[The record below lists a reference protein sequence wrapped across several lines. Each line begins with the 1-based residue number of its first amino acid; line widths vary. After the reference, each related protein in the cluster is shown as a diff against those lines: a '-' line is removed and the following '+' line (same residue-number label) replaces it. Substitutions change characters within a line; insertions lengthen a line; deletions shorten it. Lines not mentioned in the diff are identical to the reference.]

1 MRTLPVAM
9 LCRLVPSM
17 QCMVLLCVRMCV
29 CVCARMCV
37 CVCVCVFELV
47 NEQADQLFIHIQE
60 IVGRRHILK
69 LNPLYY

>member
-29 CVCARMCV
+29 CVCALCACV
-37 CVCVCVFELV
+37 CAHYVRVCVFVCLSWSM
-47 NEQADQLFIHIQE
+47 NKPISC
-60 IVGRRHILK
+60 
-69 LNPLYY
+69 LYTFKRALEEGKS